1 MMKDK
6 DNINGY
12 NIEDLI
18 LLANELKSKNISI
31 PDVSEIYIKG
41 FRDGRDYVLNLINN
55 KKNGV

>member
-41 FRDGRDYVLNLINN
+41 FKDGRDYVLNLINN